1 MEVTQE
7 KFIKEEGDLPII
19 VKVLSFMLF
28 MILVFTGIS
37 NLLPQVEGQAPKDTK
52 VDLGALTMESYI
64 AMGETLFSGKGT
76 CTLCHNNMGRAPDI
90 PIMDME
96 ATAIERLKDPQY
108 KGKAKDSESYFQESM
123 IAPSEYIVA
132 GFGKQGDTS
141 TMPIINKAPI
151 ELTEVEMGA
160 IVAYLQAKDGGQP
173 TVELP
178 TDAPAIEA
186 SPAASAEPPKPTENA
201 QAVLIKNACTA
212 CHAVLESPS
221 TIGPELKAV
230 GSRLSKEEIRQS
242 IINPS
247 AVIAEGYPPIMPPDF
262 ADKMMVREL
271 EMVVDFLYASK
282 GSAINTDTEKAEPV
296 EEAKKQATDAEV
308 VDDSVTDTMAADT
321 PVEDQIE
328 NKQDTTEQKGKE

>member
-7 KFIKEEGDLPII
+7 EFIKKEGGLPII

-37 NLLPQVEGQAPKDTK
+37 NLLPQVEGQAPKDVK

-90 PIMDME
+90 PVMDME
-96 ATAIERLKDPQY
+96 ATAMERLKDPKY
-108 KGKAKDSESYFQESM
+108 KGKAKDSESYFRESM
-123 IAPSEYIVA
+123 MTPSEYIVA

-178 TDAPAIEA
+178 TDSPAIEA
-186 SPAASAEPPKPTENA
+186 SPAASAEPPKPAENA
-201 QAVLIKNACTA
+201 QAVLTKNGCTA
-212 CHAVLESPS
+212 CHAVLESPA
-221 TIGPELKAV
+221 TIGPELKTV
-230 GSRLSKEEIRQS
+230 GSRLSREEIRQS

-247 AVIAEGYPPIMPPDF
+247 AVIAEGFPPIMPPDF
-262 ADKMMVREL
+262 ADKMMVKEL

-282 GSAINTDTEKAEPV
+282 GSAVDTGTEKTEAI
-296 EEAKKQATDAEV
+296 EEAEKPAADAEI
-308 VDDSVTDTMAADT
+308 VDSSVADTMATDT
-321 PVEDQIE
+321 PVEEQRK
-328 NKQDTTEQKGKE
+328 NKQDTIEQKGKE

>member
-7 KFIKEEGDLPII
+7 EFIKEEGGLPII

-37 NLLPQVEGQAPKDTK
+37 NLLPQVEGQAPKDIK

-90 PIMDME
+90 PVMDME
-96 ATAIERLKDPQY
+96 ATAMERLKDPEY
-108 KGKAKDSESYFQESM
+108 KGKAKDSESYFRESM

-151 ELTEVEMGA
+151 ELTEVEMSA

-178 TDAPAIEA
+178 TDAPAIDA
-186 SPAASAEPPKPTENA
+186 SPAASAEPPKPAENA
-201 QAVLIKNACTA
+201 QAVLTKNGCTA

-242 IINPS
+242 IIDPA
-247 AVIAEGYPPIMPPDF
+247 AVIAEGFPPIMPPDF

-282 GSAINTDTEKAEPV
+282 GSAVNADTEKTEAV
-296 EEAKKQATDAEV
+296 EEGKKLAADAET
-308 VDDSVTDTMAADT
+308 VDSMK
-321 PVEDQIE
+321 VEDVLVEEQIE
-328 NKQDTTEQKGKE
+328 NMEDTTEQKGKE

>member
-7 KFIKEEGDLPII
+7 EFIKEEGGIPII

-37 NLLPQVEGQAPKDTK
+37 NLLPQVEGQAPKDIK

-90 PIMDME
+90 SVMDME
-96 ATAIERLKDPQY
+96 ATAMERLKDPEY
-108 KGKAKDSESYFQESM
+108 KGKAKDSESYFRESM

-160 IVAYLQAKDGGQP
+160 VVAYLQAKDGGQS

-178 TDAPAIEA
+178 TDAPAIET
-186 SPAASAEPPKPTENA
+186 SPTASAEPPKVAENA
-201 QAVLIKNACTA
+201 QAVLTKNACTA

-247 AVIAEGYPPIMPPDF
+247 AVIAEGFPPIMPSDF
-262 ADKMMVREL
+262 ADKMMVKEL
-271 EMVVDFLYASK
+271 EMIVDFLYASK
-282 GSAINTDTEKAEPV
+282 GSAVNTDTEKTEV
-296 EEAKKQATDAEV
+296 SEEAKNQA
-308 VDDSVTDTMAADT
+308 VTIETINT
-321 PVEDQIE
+321 TETLVEDPIE
-328 NKQDTTEQKGKE
+328 NKQETTEQKGKE